1 MFITLVL
8 VSLFAAAE
16 NPLQVIEKR
25 EERERLKLQIEH
37 EISLYVVTLD
47 TSNEKQDLERR
58 LEQERALKSLV
69 PTPQPTL
76 LRSVGSGV
84 AIPEIAKGYEEIYLR
99 FINGKLIYRPLPG
112 NDTGRIDFPI
122 AELANPLMGIF
133 DLSRCG
139 NTGQYLS
146 IATGYKKGQIPAN
159 AKKTE
164 IWLVPR
170 FLIEN
175 EMCPTDTHFSSIMSD
190 WPPTAPIGIF
200 WTWGSHT
207 AAAHNFDY
215 LTNQSIGEL
224 SNNNLFEKWGAAKPS
239 HGGGLVGAD
248 GGDVSFYVS
257 VVS

>member
-1 MFITLVL
+1 MFIILFV
-8 VSLFAAAE
+8 VSLFAATQ

-37 EISLYVVTLD
+37 EISLYAVTLD
-47 TSNEKQDLERR
+47 TSNEKQDLEHRF
-58 LEQERALKSLV
+58 EQKRALTSLV
-69 PTPQPTL
+69 PTPQSTL

-84 AIPEIAKGYEEIYLR
+84 VIPEIAKGYEEIYLR

-112 NDTGRIDFPI
+112 NDTGRIDLPI

-175 EMCPTDTHFSSIMSD
+175 EMCPTVTHFIGIMGG
-190 WPPTAPIGIF
+190 WQPTAPIGIF

-239 HGGGLVGAD
+239 HGGASLARMGEMFHFMFQL
-248 GGDVSFYVS
+248 
-257 VVS
+257 